1 MNFFKS
7 FLAALLAFFV
17 ANILWFV
24 LGLLLIIGIAASIGS
39 SKITVQ
45 PDSVLHIDFSTNIVD
60 APSTDPFAGVDVYS
74 MSVSQSNTMMQVMNA
89 IEAAADDSR
98 IKGIYINLTGSGGA
112 PINLVEEIRA
122 EIERFKKSGKFV
134 ISYGETYSQG
144 GYYLSSVA
152 DSVYLNPKGEMDWRG
167 MALQVM
173 FYKGL
178 LDKLDIQ
185 PEVFRHGTFKSAVE
199 PYIMNRMSPENRLQ
213 METLANSI
221 WGTMVESIAASRN
234 LSIDSLNDYASTLS
248 AVAAEEVLAKKMV
261 DGLKYEDE
269 VEDILREKM
278 YLDADDD
285 INFIS
290 LSDYIASMM
299 PNTGKGSKNRIQV
312 IYADGQI
319 VSGSSSK
326 GVLGASTLAEQLA
339 EARMDEKV
347 KAVVLRV
354 NSPGGS
360 ALASEVIWRE
370 MELLREQKPVIVSM
384 SSYAAS
390 GGYYISSPADVI
402 VTDKTTLTGSIGV
415 FGLKFNIGKALSD
428 KVGITV
434 DVAKTNPSADMGS
447 PVRGVTPRER
457 EVIMKGIEEVYTTFV
472 NHVAEGRNMTFD
484 SVDAIGQGRV
494 WSGVD
499 AKQIGL
505 VDDFG
510 GLREAILIAADKAEI
525 ADDFR
530 VSESVNAPSG
540 LAAILGSIE
549 ARISERKLRAEFGQ
563 YCDQYRSIRSL
574 MDNQGVQAICPYDI
588 TLQ

>member
-24 LGLLLIIGIAASIGS
+24 LGLLFIIGIAASIGS

-89 IEAAADDSR
+89 IEAAADDDR

-134 ISYGETYSQG
+134 ISYGEIYSQG

-167 MALQVM
+167 MAMQVM

-185 PEVFRHGTFKSAVE
+185 PEVFRHGTFKSAIE

-234 LSIDSLNDYASTLS
+234 LSIDSLNDYASNLS
-248 AVAAEEVLAKKMV
+248 AVAAEEALDKKMV

-278 YLDADDD
+278 YLDADED
-285 INFIS
+285 INFIT

-299 PNTGKGSKNRIQV
+299 PNTGKSSKNRIQI

-326 GVLGASTLAEQLA
+326 GMLGASTLAEQLA
-339 EARMDEKV
+339 EARMDENV

-370 MELLREQKPVIVSM
+370 MELLREQKPIIVSM

-415 FGLKFNIGKALSD
+415 FGLKFNVGKALSD
-428 KVGITV
+428 KVGITF

-447 PVRGVTPRER
+447 LVRGVTPRER
-457 EVIMKGIEEVYTTFV
+457 EVIMKSIEDVYTTFV

-494 WSGVD
+494 WSGAD

-525 ADDFR
+525 AEDFR
-530 VSESVNAPSG
+530 VSESFNTPSG

-549 ARISERKLRAEFGQ
+549 ARISERKLRAEFGE

-574 MDNQGVQAICPYDI
+574 MDNQGVQALWPYDI

>member
-60 APSTDPFAGVDVYS
+60 APSTDPFAGVDIYS

-89 IEAAADDSR
+89 IEAAADDDR

-221 WGTMVESIAASRN
+221 WGTMVESIAGSRN
-234 LSIDSLNDYASTLS
+234 LSIDSLNDYASNLS
-248 AVAAEEVLAKKMV
+248 AVTAEEVLGKKMV
-261 DGLKYEDE
+261 DGLKYEDK

-278 YLDADDD
+278 YLDADED
-285 INFIS
+285 INFIT

-299 PNTGKGSKNRIQV
+299 PNTGKGSKNLIQI

-319 VSGSSSK
+319 VSGNSSK
-326 GVLGASTLAEQLA
+326 GMLGASTLAGQLA
-339 EARMDEKV
+339 EARMDENV

-415 FGLKFNIGKALSD
+415 FGLKFNVGKSLSD
-428 KVGITV
+428 NVGITV
-434 DVAKTNPSADMGS
+434 DVAKTNPSADIGS
-447 PVRGVTPRER
+447 PFRGVTPLER
-457 EVIMKGIEEVYTTFV
+457 EVTMKSIEDVYTTFV

-494 WSGVD
+494 WNGVD

-549 ARISERKLRAEFGQ
+549 ARISERKLRAEFGE

-574 MDNQGVQAICPYDI
+574 MDNQGVQALWPYDI
-588 TLQ
+588 VLQ